1 MTTWGVLAGGRGR
14 RYGLPKAIAAF
25 GEGTFLDHCLRTI
38 DAARAGND
46 VVAVSLARDSDGA
59 IAAGRVVV
67 RDVDAEPGP
76 AHSIVRLAEFA
87 MQQGDDLVF
96 MAVDMLSVG
105 VATLRS
111 IEQRMAD
118 NRGSHDNAGGARVV
132 VARNGDK
139 SHWVLGGIP
148 RELLQRII
156 DGGESV
162 EAVQSLLRLCP
173 LDYVEVPPGELLDV
187 NTPDLLPGSSPI
199 AFG

>member
-1 MTTWGVLAGGRGR
+1 MGR
-14 RYGLPKAIAAF
+14 RYGQPKASATF
-25 GEGTFLDHCLRTI
+25 GEGTFLEHCLRTI
-38 DAARAGND
+38 DAARGEEDA
-46 VVAVSLARDSDGA
+46 VAVSLSNDSDGSV
-59 IAAGRVVV
+59 AAGRVVI
-67 RDVDAEPGP
+67 RDAIAGPGP

-87 MQQGDDLVF
+87 MQRGDDLVF

-111 IEQRMAD
+111 IERRMND
-118 NRGSHDNAGGARVV
+118 NRGSGEELHGAKVV
-132 VARNGDK
+132 VARDGDN

-148 RELLQRII
+148 WELHRRII

-173 LDYVEVPPGELLDV
+173 LDYVEIPSRELLDV

-199 AFG
+199 TFG